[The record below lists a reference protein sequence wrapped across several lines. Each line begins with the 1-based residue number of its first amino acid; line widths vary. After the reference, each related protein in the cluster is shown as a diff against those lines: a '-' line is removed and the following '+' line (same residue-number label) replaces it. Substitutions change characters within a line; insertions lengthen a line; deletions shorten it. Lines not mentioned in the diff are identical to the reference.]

1 MWQGGAPKA
10 PLSGLV
16 YVCLLA
22 KFVLNQAGWGRRL
35 CDGAAL
41 RGCHS
46 CLGTGDPKR
55 KEE

>member
-1 MWQGGAPKA
+1 MGRGGGGGAPKA

-16 YVCLLA
+16 YVFLLT

-41 RGCHS
+41 
-46 CLGTGDPKR
+46 
-55 KEE
+55 